1 MERYFSC
8 SRAAAHALLVNY
20 GDKRSPLKLM
30 SRSLFFST
38 LLVCATGLLSPS
50 TASAQF
56 KVGVIN
62 LQRAVLGTEEI
73 KKASNDMQAKFKP
86 RQDALDKLQKE
97 LADIQAKLQNPQLP
111 PVQQTDLTAEGQ
123 RKQREAQRIT
133 EDLQADVERDR
144 NDILQRAA
152 QRMGEVVKKMAD
164 EKGLDLVVDTT
175 NAVFFKP
182 ALEITEEAIAAYD
195 KTFPGK

>member
-1 MERYFSC
+1 
-8 SRAAAHALLVNY
+8 
-20 GDKRSPLKLM
+20 M
-30 SRSLFFST
+30 SRSLFFSA
-38 LLVCATGLLSPS
+38 LLVCASGLLSPS
-50 TASAQF
+50 TASAQA

-73 KKASNDMQAKFKP
+73 KKASAEMQAKFKP
-86 RQDALDKLQKE
+86 RQDSLDKLQKE
-97 LADIQAKLQNPQLP
+97 MADIQAKLQNPQLP
-111 PVQQTDLTAEGQ
+111 PAQQTELTAEGQ

-152 QRMGEVVKKMAD
+152 QRMSEVVKKMAD

-175 NAVFFKP
+175 NAVFYKP

-195 KTFPGK
+195 KTFPAK